1 MHRGLS
7 PGDRTA
13 QHKACS
19 LGNEAGLARHSCL
32 QVCRGLYPGKTAY
45 YISVKTQ
52 WAGWQMT
59 VHRHD
64 RGTPVQWVISKPARL
79 WSRHMVVDIQV
90 SHCIQGGLL
99 ACIRAVQPTCMQ
111 GHIAFLTSPL
121 WQTFK
126 SVGGH

>member
-1 MHRGLS
+1 M
-7 PGDRTA
+7 
-13 QHKACS
+13 Q
-19 LGNEAGLARHSCL
+19 AGFARCHCL
-32 QVCRGLYPGKTAY
+32 QVCRGVHPGDKTAY

-90 SHCIQGGLL
+90 SSHMQGWRL
-99 ACIRAVQPTCMQ
+99 ASIRAVQAAHVQ
-111 GHIAFLTSPL
+111 GCIALL
-121 WQTFK
+121 
-126 SVGGH
+126 